1 MVRRPRE
8 DQYDFLI
15 IGAGM
20 AGMAAAIRLG
30 HFGKKVLLLERHAII
45 GGLNSFYKQDGR
57 KYDVGLHAVTNYV
70 PAGTKRAP
78 LTKLLRQL
86 RISHADLGL
95 SPQNVSRVAFPGHDL
110 RFSNDFALLESEVA
124 RVFPKEIDRFRS
136 LTEKVKSFDELDLQ
150 GPKLS
155 ARKIL
160 SEELHDPLLIDMLLC
175 PLMYYGSA
183 KEGDMDF
190 YQFVIMFKA
199 LFLEG
204 FARPFE
210 GVRHITQLLL
220 RRMRELPVERI
231 MNCGVQS
238 LRAEEGEIKEVL
250 LENGRVVRADCILS
264 TIGSVET
271 AALVENDVPF
281 LRQNDEETPR
291 LSFVETI
298 SVFDQQPVD
307 WGWDE
312 TIVFFNDQEEFA
324 YEQPDNLVD
333 PRSGV
338 ICFPNNYQ
346 YPDEKTLAEGF
357 LRITCLA
364 NYDRWI
370 ALPEDIYKEE
380 KARWFEEMVR
390 SARRFLPPLAD
401 AEIEKHQVGTDM
413 FTPRTITKYTGHLG
427 GAVYGAPEKIRDGKT
442 PYRNLVLAGTDQGFL
457 GITGSMLSGISM
469 ANLHGLQ
476 SG

>member
-1 MVRRPRE
+1 MARRPKE
-8 DQYDFLI
+8 DHYDFLI

-30 HFGKKVLLLERHAII
+30 HYGKRVLLLERHAII
-45 GGLNSFYKQDGR
+45 GGLNSFYKLDGR

-86 RISHADLGL
+86 RIRHEDMGL
-95 SPQNVSRVAFPGHDL
+95 SPQVCSRIAFPGHDL
-110 RFSNDFALLESEVA
+110 RFSNDFSLLESEVA
-124 RVFPKEIDRFRS
+124 RAFPEEIDRFRK
-136 LTEKVKSFDELDLQ
+136 LTEKVKTFDELDLQ

-155 ARKIL
+155 ARSIL
-160 SEELHDPLLIDMLLC
+160 REELKNPLLIDMLLC

-204 FARPFE
+204 FARPYE

-231 MNCGVQS
+231 MNCGVKA
-238 LRAEEGEIKEVL
+238 LKAGDGEITEVL
-250 LENGRVVRADCILS
+250 LDNGRTIRADCIFS
-264 TIGSVET
+264 TIGSLET
-271 AALVENDVPF
+271 ANLVENEEPF
-281 LRQNDEETPR
+281 IKKSEEKSSR

-298 SVFDQQPVD
+298 SVFDRQPREI
-307 WGWDE
+307 GWDE
-312 TIVFFNDQEEFA
+312 TIVFFSDQEDFA
-324 YEQPDNLVD
+324 YKQPEALVD

-346 YPDEKTLAEGF
+346 YPYGKELAEGF

-364 NYDRWI
+364 NYDRWVN
-370 ALPEDIYKEE
+370 LPEEE
-380 KARWFEEMVR
+380 YQAQKTLWFTQMVD
-390 SARRFLPPLAD
+390 SARRFLPPVEDDQL
-401 AEIEKHQVGTDM
+401 KRHQVGTDM

-427 GAVYGAPEKIRDGKT
+427 GAVYGAPEKIRDGRT

-476 SG
+476 GK